1 MGNKKS
7 GGSLDRRLRRVRL
20 FAMDVDGVLTDGG
33 IIVLNSGEEVKVW
46 NVKDRIAFFILK
58 RFGDRFPV
66 AWITG
71 RKSRQVADRA
81 KEVGV
86 AALFQNCDHKGLALE
101 SVLDKLKLTPA
112 ESLFMGD
119 DLVDLPAL
127 RRAGVAVCPADAH
140 PEVKKACHWVTRA
153 AGGRGALREV
163 VDRVLTVRGL
173 MPAVVAQFENPRR
186 RPHP

>member
-1 MGNKKS
+1 MGNKNT
-7 GGSLDRRLRRVRL
+7 GGSLNQRLRRVRL

-58 RFGDRFPV
+58 RLGARYSV

-86 AALFQNCDHKGLALE
+86 AALHQNCDHKGAALE
-101 SVLDKLKLTPA
+101 ETLARLQLTAA

-163 VDRVLTVRGL
+163 VDRVLTVQGR
-173 MPAVVAQFENPRR
+173 MPEVLAQFENPRR
-186 RPHP
+186 RPNP